1 MAMQDVNYQEL
12 LDNYDPSMDQEPMDD
27 PSTRSMEARDKLDV
41 PIPGQSFTDEPGKW
55 AWERPARLSTVDESF
70 EHVVDQIEKDEQS
83 KDEML
88 KLMMTGIPLEQIT
101 NTIAFG
107 GFTEGAWTVDVS
119 ELLKL
124 PVLLHLANMAQKE
137 QIPVKVFSDS
147 TVKRKEEGEGMDS
160 DTLLRLM
167 KENNPDAFDK
177 AEEGIQFLSELS
189 TASELP
195 VIDEYIKEELPS
207 AEDTPFMEM
216 EE

>member
-1 MAMQDVNYQEL
+1 MVMQDVNYQEL

-55 AWERPARLSTVDESF
+55 AWERPARFSTVDESF

-88 KLMMTGIPLEQIT
+88 KLMMAGIPLEQIT

-147 TVKRKEEGEGMDS
+147 TIKRKEEGEGMDS

-167 KENNPDAFDK
+167 KENNPDAFDR